1 MARRKKAQLYDIIQR
16 IIYLYENEKKDFKTI
31 ESILR
36 TEGYDI
42 SKTAIYRAYK
52 DYSQTAKEYEE
63 WRKKVEILVE
73 QTQNKPNS
81 LMLASLVALLTQK
94 VVEFTKD
101 IDRFEFEEPE
111 QLISAVHKL
120 SQMSQSLEKH
130 ITERLQEA
138 TKKIE
143 EEGKKRNIDPEFLRL
158 VKEEIYGV

>member
-1 MARRKKAQLYDIIQR
+1 MARRKKAQLYDIIQK

-31 ESILR
+31 ESLLR

-42 SKTAIYRAYK
+42 SKSAIHRAYK

-73 QTQNKPNS
+73 QTQNKPTS

-111 QLISAVHKL
+111 QLIGAVHKL

-130 ITERLQEA
+130 ISEKLQEA

-143 EEGKKRNIDPEFLRL
+143 EEGKKRNIDPEFLKL